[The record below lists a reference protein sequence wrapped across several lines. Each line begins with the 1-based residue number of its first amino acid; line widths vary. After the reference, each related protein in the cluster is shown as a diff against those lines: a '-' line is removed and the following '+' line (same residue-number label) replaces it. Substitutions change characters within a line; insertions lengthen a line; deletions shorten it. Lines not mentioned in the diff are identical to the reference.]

1 MDCKHEI
8 EKLVGVADGVIC
20 TGCGKHFDHI
30 PKQEKVKIAPV
41 QPEDEQDVEK
51 APKKKSIRKTAAKKG
66 EN

>member
-30 PKQEKVKIAPV
+30 PKQNKVAPDQLENAPTKVAAPV
-41 QPEDEQDVEK
+41 
-51 APKKKSIRKTAAKKG
+51 KKSIRKTAAKKG
-66 EN
+66 DN